1 MVNLRTLQSQELKRS
16 VRSAHTAYQARLK
29 GAKLEVERKRE
40 KAEQKKQEAER
51 AKKAKVEMDK
61 SRQSLQKSEDTLM
74 QEEEEV
80 KADLKA
86 ADELL
91 SDATAKLR
99 DALSATVLD
108 KQSVKVATMML
119 DTAKTKRDQAMQSL
133 QKIGEKRKMLTDKQ
147 HKLLEKAV
155 ASTVNAAK
163 KKGKA
168 KVTQTA
174 KRAKT

>member
-1 MVNLRTLQSQELKRS
+1 
-16 VRSAHTAYQARLK
+16 
-29 GAKLEVERKRE
+29 
-40 KAEQKKQEAER
+40 
-51 AKKAKVEMDK
+51 
-61 SRQSLQKSEDTLM
+61 M
-74 QEEEEV
+74 QEEEVV

-99 DALSATVLD
+99 DALSATALN
-108 KQSVKVATMML
+108 KQSVNVATMML
-119 DTAKTKRDQAMQSL
+119 DTANTKRLQAMKSR

-147 HKLLEKAV
+147 HKLLEKAMS
-155 ASTVNAAK
+155 STVNAAK

-174 KRAKT
+174 TQAKT

>member
-1 MVNLRTLQSQELKRS
+1 MRGRGK
-16 VRSAHTAYQARLK
+16 
-29 GAKLEVERKRE
+29 KLNKL
-40 KAEQKKQEAER
+40 KQEAER
-51 AKKAKVEMDK
+51 AKKAKEEMDK

-74 QEEEEV
+74 QEEEVV

-91 SDATAKLR
+91 SDATAKLH
-99 DALSATVLD
+99 DALSATALN
-108 KQSVKVATMML
+108 KQSGNAATMML

-147 HKLLEKAV
+147 HKLLKKAMS
-155 ASTVNAAK
+155 STVNAAK